1 MMEMVSQKE
10 ESDMTNFHNYMVY
23 SHILNAGIY
32 IFPSCNSIKYILCMN
47 MVSFR
52 FPHAT
57 IDTEFLTLSTL
68 SLRDYASY
76 NFH

>member
-1 MMEMVSQKE
+1 MEVASQKE
-10 ESDMTNFHNYMVY
+10 ESNMTNLHNYLVY

-32 IFPSCNSIKYILCMN
+32 IFQSCNSIKYILCMN
-47 MVSFR
+47 MISFR
-52 FPHAT
+52 FPYAT
-57 IDTEFLTLSTL
+57 INMECLTLSTL